1 VTNPAGVTGSV
12 SSTPTATYRLQ
23 LRAGFGLREAARLV
37 PYLARLGVSHVYC
50 SSYLRAR
57 AGSPH
62 GYDITD
68 HATLNPEVGDDADF
82 AAFVA
87 TLRAHDMGQILDF
100 VPNHMGIGQADN
112 AWWLDV
118 LEYGEASSRAGFF
131 DIDWHPAK
139 RELRGK
145 VLVPFLGDHYGRVL
159 EREELRLA
167 FDSDRGS
174 FFVAYH
180 QHRFPIGPR
189 SVARLLDSLRPQ
201 LRERLAA
208 DHPAAIAFERVLAD
222 LAAGPTA
229 AMSPRRSAEAREGC
243 ERAKRELA
251 RLTSAEPAL
260 RELVEA
266 AVAACKGEAGRPE
279 SFRALHRLLEAQSYR
294 LAFWRV
300 AADEINYRRFFNINE
315 LAGLRIERRDVFDLV
330 HRRALEWI
338 GRGELDGLRIDH
350 IDGLLDPR
358 AYCERLREAVGD
370 RPLYLVVEK
379 ILAHHEALR
388 DSWPVQGSTGY
399 EFLNELGG
407 LFVDPAGEAELER
420 SWRRRAPEAPAF
432 DDELYACKKHVMN
445 FLLGGELQVLANDLD
460 RLSESDRSTRDFTQ
474 TALREALKEVVAC
487 FPVYRSYVDAEG
499 ATDEDRRDID
509 WAIAQARR
517 RSSDPE
523 PTLFDWIH
531 EVLTTDLGRESGSG
545 SSQGRPPGSPGAGVR
560 RHDVVRFAMHFQQ
573 FTGPVMAKALEDT
586 SFYRQHRLVSLNEVG
601 GDPRRFGNS
610 VAAFHRANALRLRR
624 WPHAMLTTSTHDT
637 KRGEDTRLRIHT
649 LSEVA
654 SEWESR
660 VLRWETWNVRF
671 KRVVGDAPAPA
682 SEDEYLLYQTLVG
695 TWPELDGA
703 RPDPAAAWLPAYR
716 ERLEAYAI
724 KALREAKRRSSW
736 RYPHA
741 DYEQALLAFLAAIL
755 DPGRAAG
762 FLADLAELVARVAP
776 IAALHGLSQTVLKLA
791 VPGVPDVYQGCE
803 LWDLTLAD
811 PDNRRPVDWALRS
824 SALAA
829 IDAELAGDPDRAG
842 AALDALLDDWRDGRA
857 KLLVT
862 SRLLGLRRRLPGLL
876 RDGEYLPL
884 AVSGARADRV
894 VAFARRAGADWL
906 LVVAPRLVAP
916 LLPESAGLRIPPLAW
931 QDTRVRLPEGDLPRR
946 WRDVVTGAESELE
959 SRGGALEIGLA
970 TALARIPVGVLRS
983 QPA

>member
-1 VTNPAGVTGSV
+1 VTDSAGDTGNASR
-12 SSTPTATYRLQ
+12 TPTATYRLQ

-37 PYLARLGVSHVYC
+37 PYLAHLGVSHVYC

-118 LEYGEASSRAGFF
+118 LEYGEASPRAGFF

-145 VLVPFLGDHYGRVL
+145 VLAPFLGDHYGAVL
-159 EREELRLA
+159 ERQELRLA
-167 FDSDRGS
+167 FDADRGA
-174 FFVAYH
+174 FFVAYF

-189 SVARLLDSLRPQ
+189 SAARLLDPLRPQ
-201 LRERLAA
+201 LRERLGAE
-208 DHPAAIAFERVLAD
+208 HPAAIAFDRA
-222 LAAGPTA
+222 LAALAEGPTA
-229 AMSPRRSAEAREGC
+229 AMSPRRNAEAREAC
-243 ERAKRELA
+243 ERAKLDLA
-251 RLTSAEPAL
+251 RLASAEPAL

-266 AVAACKGEAGRPE
+266 SVTACNGEAGRPE
-279 SFRALHRLLEAQSYR
+279 SFRALHRLLEAQAYR

-338 GRGELDGLRIDH
+338 ARGELDGLRIDH

-388 DSWPVQGSTGY
+388 DSWPVQGTTGY
-399 EFLNELGG
+399 EFLNE
-407 LFVDPAGEAELER
+407 R
-420 SWRRRAPEAPAF
+420 SWRRRSPAAPAF

-445 FLLGGELQVLANDLD
+445 FLLGGELQVLAKDLD

-474 TALREALKEVVAC
+474 TTLREALKEVAAC

-499 ATDEDRRDID
+499 ATEEDRRDID

-531 EVLTTDLGRESGSG
+531 GVLTTDLGRGTGPDASRR
-545 SSQGRPPGSPGAGVR
+545 RPSRVAR
-560 RHDVVRFAMHFQQ
+560 IAASRHDVLRFAMRFQQ

-601 GDPRRFGNS
+601 GDPRRFGSS
-610 VAAFHRANALRLRR
+610 VAAFHRANALRVRR

-649 LSEVA
+649 LSEIA
-654 SEWESR
+654 SGWDDR
-660 VLRWETWNVRF
+660 VQRWETWNARF
-671 KRVVGDAPAPA
+671 KQGVGEEPAPA
-682 SEDEYLLYQTLVG
+682 SEDEYLLYQTLIG
-695 TWPELDGA
+695 TWPEVDGA
-703 RPDPAAAWLPAYR
+703 RPESGGAWLPAYR
-716 ERLEAYAI
+716 ERIEAYAI

-736 RYPHA
+736 RHPHA

-762 FLADLAELVARVAP
+762 FLADLSLLVAQVAP

-791 VPGVPDVYQGCE
+791 VPGVPDLYQGCE

-811 PDNRRPVDWALRS
+811 PDNRRPVDWTLRS
-824 SALAA
+824 GALAT
-829 IDAELAGDPDRAG
+829 IDAKLVGDAARAD
-842 AALDALLDDWRDGRA
+842 AALDALLDDWHDGRA

-884 AVSGARADRV
+884 AVNGAQADRV

-906 LVVAPRLVAP
+906 LVLVPRLVAP
-916 LLPESAGLRIPPLAW
+916 LLPEGAGLRIPPLAW
-931 QDTRVRLPEGDLPRR
+931 QDTSVCVPEGNLPRR
-946 WRDVVTGAESELE
+946 WRDVVTSRGIELE
-959 SRGGALEIGLA
+959 SRGGALEIGLGA
-970 TALARIPVGVLRS
+970 ALARFPVAVLR
-983 QPA
+983 PA